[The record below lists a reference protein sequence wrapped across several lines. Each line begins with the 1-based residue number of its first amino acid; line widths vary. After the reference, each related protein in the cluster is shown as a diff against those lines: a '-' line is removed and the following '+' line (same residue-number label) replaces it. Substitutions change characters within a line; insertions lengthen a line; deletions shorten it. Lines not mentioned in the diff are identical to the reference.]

1 MATAEERFAARI
13 ESLAIAKEDAK
24 RLEVALGATSAKEAD
39 ERLEQLGKVAL
50 REMVQWLLSVRRFAS
65 VSELDGAR
73 VLALF
78 LEIRR
83 AYPTVDQLVDE
94 LGISSSRA
102 VALLGRLKYGE
113 GKALARLARVAAVD
127 EIQRRLDAQ
136 SADGDGRKSLLLT
149 QPSYDEVEAADFAIM
164 SEPQLH
170 RKGERFAGAEAASFG
185 SRGRQGGTVRASET
199 MWGYILEVIKGKI
212 A

>member
-1 MATAEERFAARI
+1 MATAEGRFAARV
-13 ESLAIAKEDAK
+13 ESLGIAKEDAK

-39 ERLEQLGKVAL
+39 ERLEQLGEVAL
-50 REMVQWLLSVRRFAS
+50 REMVQWLLSFRRFAS

-73 VLALF
+73 VLSLF
-78 LEIRR
+78 LEIRH

-113 GKALARLARVAAVD
+113 GKALARLAREAAID
-127 EIQRRLDAQ
+127 EIERKLNAQ
-136 SADGDGRKSLLLT
+136 SADGDGRKSLLLA

-170 RKGERFAGAEAASFG
+170 RKGERFASADAASFG

-199 MWGYILEVIKGKI
+199 MWGYIL
-212 A
+212 

>member
-1 MATAEERFAARI
+1 MASAEERFAARV
-13 ESLAIAKEDAK
+13 ESLGIGKEDAK

-39 ERLEQLGKVAL
+39 ERLGQLGEVAL

-65 VSELDGAR
+65 ISELDSAR
-73 VLALF
+73 VLSLF
-78 LEIRR
+78 LDIRR
-83 AYPTVDQLVDE
+83 QYPTVDQLVDE

-113 GKALARLARVAAVD
+113 GKSLTRLAREAAIE
-127 EIQRRLDAQ
+127 EIKRKLEAQ
-136 SADGDGRKSLLLT
+136 SADGDGRKSLLLA
-149 QPSYDEVEAADFAIM
+149 QSAYDEIQVADFAIM

-170 RKGERFAGAEAASFG
+170 RKGERFAGAEAAEFG
-185 SRGRQGGTVRASET
+185 SRGRQGGTVRASVP
-199 MWGYILEVIKGKI
+199 MWGYLVEVIKGKV